1 MMQSSFPPPEFN
13 SFLEEFVFLQH
24 CLDLM
29 ATLELEKLELEARD
43 RPEESRYSLE
53 SYLYVQNLIAE
64 KLT

>member
-1 MMQSSFPPPEFN
+1 MTQSTFDPPEFN
-13 SFLEEFVFLQH
+13 SFLEEFFFLQH

-29 ATLELEKLELEARD
+29 ATLELEKLELEEPD
-43 RPEESRYSLE
+43 CLEESGYSLE